1 MIEQAFDI
9 GDSIIH
15 RLDPRSKIIAACAF
29 SAAVALADGFAA
41 AALGFVFGPLF
52 IFLAR
57 LPFKTVFF
65 RILMVN
71 GLILLLWLFLP
82 FAYKGNSLFSI
93 GPLVATREG
102 VRYAGLIC
110 LKANAI
116 ITTLIALVA
125 TIPIFEVGKAMR
137 RLYVPSK
144 IVHLFL
150 FTYRYIHVIYME
162 YQRIMRAV
170 RIRGFR
176 PRTNLH
182 TYRTYAYLFG
192 LLFLRSY
199 ERAQRVHAAM
209 LCRGFNERFYD
220 LSEFTFKRSDYSFM
234 VGMLLGVVGIL
245 SLQWCI

>member
-1 MIEQAFDI
+1 MIEQAFDT

-29 SAAVALADGFAA
+29 SAAVALADGFGA
-41 AALGFVFGPLF
+41 AALGFVFGPLLV
-52 IFLAR
+52 FLAR
-57 LPFKTVFF
+57 LPFKAVFF

-71 GLILLLWLFLP
+71 GFIFLLWLFLP
-82 FAYKGNSLFSI
+82 FTFKGNPLFSL

-102 VRYAGLIC
+102 VRFAGLISV
-110 LKANAI
+110 KANAI

-125 TIPIFEVGKAMR
+125 TIPIFDVGKAMR

-162 YQRIMRAV
+162 YQRIVRAIK
-170 RIRGFR
+170 IRGFR

-182 TYRTYAYLFG
+182 TYRTYAYVFG

-209 LCRGFNERFYD
+209 LCRGFSEKFYD
-220 LSEFTFKRSDYSFM
+220 LSQFAFKRSDCFFM
-234 VGMLLGVVGIL
+234 MGTFVGVMGIL
-245 SLQWCI
+245 FLEWCI